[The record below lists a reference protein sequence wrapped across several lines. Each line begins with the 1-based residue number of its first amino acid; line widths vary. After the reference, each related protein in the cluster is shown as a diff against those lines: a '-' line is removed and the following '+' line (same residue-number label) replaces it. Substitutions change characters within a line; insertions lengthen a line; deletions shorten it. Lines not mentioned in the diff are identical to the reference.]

1 MPNIK
6 CKSTLQLPGS
16 SGYMAFITIPTD
28 IYARFTG
35 KKPPRIVI
43 TVNKTVQWKAAI
55 MSLGNGN
62 GFVAVSKKRMKDE
75 GWKPGQP
82 LDIMLEEDT
91 DEETFPLPEE
101 MAVILETDDEARH
114 YYDILTDGK
123 KRSITVYINQTKN
136 VQLRVDRALM
146 IAENLKRLKGIGT
159 VMQLMKS
166 AGNALD

>member
-1 MPNIK
+1 MPKIT
-6 CKSTLQLPGS
+6 CKSNLQLPDKG
-16 SGYMAFITIPTD
+16 GYMAFITVPAD

-62 GFVAVSKKRMKDE
+62 GFVAVSKKRIKDE

-82 LDIMLEEDT
+82 LDILLEDDT

-101 MAVILETDDEARH
+101 MMAILEIDDEVQH
-114 YYDILTDGK
+114 YYDALTDGK
-123 KRSITVYINQTKN
+123 KRSIAVYINQTKN
-136 VQLRVDRALM
+136 AQIRVDRALM
-146 IAENLKRLKGIGT
+146 IADNLKRLKGKGS
-159 VMQLMKS
+159 VMEIMKPKK
-166 AGNALD
+166 DF